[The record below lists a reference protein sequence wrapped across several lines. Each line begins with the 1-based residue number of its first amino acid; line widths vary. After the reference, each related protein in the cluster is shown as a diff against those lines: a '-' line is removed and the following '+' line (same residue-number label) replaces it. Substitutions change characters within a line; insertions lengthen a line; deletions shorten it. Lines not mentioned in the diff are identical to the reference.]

1 MRVVIQRV
9 SSAHVTVQ
17 GQLVSKI
24 GPGLCVLVGLSRN
37 DTEKDAEYMCRK
49 ILNTRLWPNKDGRPW
64 SMSVAQQNYEVL
76 LVSQFTLYCVLKG
89 NKPDFHNAMNP
100 DQAKAGPAV
109 LVQLR
114 RPRTESL
121 PAPPSVRW
129 RVWRDDGSFACE
141 RRSGY
146 HNSRQREARQR
157 VEGR

>member
-76 LVSQFTLYCVLKG
+76 LVSQFTLHCVLKG

-100 DQAKAGPAV
+100 DQAKLFWSSFVGRVQKAYLPLRVFDGVFGAMMAVSLVNDGPV
-109 LVQLR
+109 TITLD
-114 RPRTESL
+114 S
-121 PAPPSVRW
+121 
-129 RVWRDDGSFACE
+129 
-141 RRSGY
+141 
-146 HNSRQREARQR
+146 ARQR